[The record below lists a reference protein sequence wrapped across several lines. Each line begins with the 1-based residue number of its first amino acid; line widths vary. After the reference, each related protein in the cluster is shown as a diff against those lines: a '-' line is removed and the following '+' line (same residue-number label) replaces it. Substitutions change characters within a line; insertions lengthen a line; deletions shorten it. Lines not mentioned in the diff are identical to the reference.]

1 VVVGVVVIVVC
12 KAERPM
18 LALNRFTLACALMS
32 GTIAFAQKP
41 ISDVPELPL
50 ADAIQIALANNR
62 PVEISKLD
70 ITKSNWQVAATK
82 SKRFPEINTYFFGSG
97 NLTPAAFTFKKGIF
111 PNGDL
116 PPVPSKD
123 VSIELSQAFTG
134 YVFAQVA
141 QPLTQLY
148 KIKLAIREQELEV
161 ELAKAKYQGNRQS
174 VVADVKQAY
183 YAVLQTESALVAAE
197 ATVAGYKETDR
208 VMLEYLSEES
218 VLKSDSL
225 EVKAKL
231 AQAQYQVAELND
243 TLQTQ
248 KEKLNDLL
256 GRDIDTPFRTQPVV
270 AVSSEEIDLK
280 LARQTALKQ
289 RPEIQEAEIDTHR
302 AEYDRRIAKS
312 AYIPDIG
319 AAFHYTSPIG
329 TQILPQNIASAGV
342 EVKWEPFEWG
352 ERRDNVKQKEVA
364 VSQSKYQL
372 DETRSQ
378 VLIDVDNSFR
388 KLSES
393 RLTLQVAR
401 AARDAANE
409 KLREVNNEF
418 SKSVVLLRDVLD
430 QQTAVANANHDYEQG
445 LLAFWS
451 AKAQFEKSLGEE

>member
-1 VVVGVVVIVVC
+1 
-12 KAERPM
+12 M
-18 LALNRFTLACALMS
+18 LAFNTFTLGCALMT
-32 GTIAFAQKP
+32 GTLAFAQNP
-41 ISDVPELPL
+41 SSEIPELPL
-50 ADAIQIALANNR
+50 VEAIQIALSSNR
-62 PVEISKLD
+62 PVAISKLD
-70 ITKSNWQVAATK
+70 ITKANWQVAAAK

-111 PNGDL
+111 PNGDG

-123 VSIELSQAFTG
+123 VHIDLSQAFTG
-134 YVFAQVA
+134 YAVAQVA

-148 KIKLAIREQELEV
+148 KIRLAIREQELEV
-161 ELAKAKYQGNRQS
+161 ELAKVKYQGNRQS

-183 YAVLQTESALVAAE
+183 YAVLQTESALLAAE
-197 ATVAGYKETDR
+197 VTVAGYKETDR

-218 VLKSDSL
+218 VLKSNSL

-256 GRDIDTPFRTQPVV
+256 GRDIDTPFRTQPV
-270 AVSSEEIDLK
+270 APLTSEELDLR

-289 RPEIQEAEIDTHR
+289 RPEIKEAEIDTHR

-312 AYIPDIG
+312 AYIPDVG
-319 AAFHYTSPIG
+319 AAFHYLSPIG

-342 EVKWEPFEWG
+342 EMKWDPFEWG
-352 ERRDNVKQKEVA
+352 ERRDNVKQKEA
-364 VSQSKYQL
+364 TVSQSKYQL

-393 RLTLQVAR
+393 RLILQMAT

-409 KLREVNNEF
+409 KLREVNNQF

-451 AKAQFEKSLGEE
+451 AKAQFEKALGEE

>member
-1 VVVGVVVIVVC
+1 MRAFNHITLVC
-12 KAERPM
+12 AV
-18 LALNRFTLACALMS
+18 MS
-32 GTIAFAQKP
+32 GTIGFAQKTA
-41 ISDVPELPL
+41 DQVPELPL
-50 ADAIQIALANNR
+50 AEAIQIALSNNR
-62 PVEISKLD
+62 PVAISKLD
-70 ITKSNWQVAATK
+70 ITKANWQVAATK
-82 SKRFPEINTYFFGSG
+82 SKRFPEISTYFFGSG
-97 NLTPAAFTFKKGIF
+97 NLTPASFTFKKGIF
-111 PNGDL
+111 PNGDG

-123 VSIELSQAFTG
+123 VHIDLSQTFTG
-134 YVFAQVA
+134 YAVAQVA

-148 KIKLAIREQELEV
+148 KIRLAIREQELEV
-161 ELAKAKYQGNRQS
+161 DLAKTKYQGNRQS

-183 YAVLQTESALVAAE
+183 YAVLQSESALHAAE
-197 ATVAGYKETDR
+197 VTVASYKETDR

-218 VLKSDSL
+218 VLKSNSL
-225 EVKAKL
+225 DVKAKL

-256 GRDIDTPFRTQPVV
+256 GRDIDTPFRTQPV
-270 AVSSEEIDLK
+270 APVSSEELDLR
-280 LARQTALKQ
+280 LARQTALTQ
-289 RPEIQEAEIDTHR
+289 RPEIKEAEIDTHR

-319 AAFHYTSPIG
+319 AAFHYLSPIG

-342 EVKWEPFEWG
+342 EMKWDPFEWG
-352 ERRDNVKQKEVA
+352 ERRDNVRQKEA
-364 VSQSKYQL
+364 TVSQSKYQL

-393 RLTLQVAR
+393 RLILQVA
-401 AARDAANE
+401 AAAQDAANE
-409 KLREVNNEF
+409 KLREVNNQF
-418 SKSVVLLRDVLD
+418 GKSVVLLRDVLD

-451 AKAQFEKSLGEE
+451 AKAQFEKALGEE

>member
-1 VVVGVVVIVVC
+1 VVVVVVG

-18 LALNRFTLACALMS
+18 LAFNYFTLVCVFMT
-32 GTIAFAQKP
+32 GTIAFGQKLV
-41 ISDVPELPL
+41 SEAPELPL
-50 ADAIQIALANNR
+50 AEAVQIALSNNR

-70 ITKSNWQVAATK
+70 ISKANWQVAATK
-82 SKRFPEINTYFFGSG
+82 SKRFPEISTYFFGSG

-111 PNGDL
+111 PNGDG
-116 PPVPSKD
+116 PPLPSKD
-123 VSIELSQAFTG
+123 VSIQLSQTFTG
-134 YVFAQVA
+134 YAVAQVA

-148 KIKLAIREQELEV
+148 KIRLAIREQELGV
-161 ELAKAKYQGNRQS
+161 ELAKVKYQGSRQS
-174 VVADVKQAY
+174 IVVDVKQAY
-183 YAVLQTESALVAAE
+183 YAVLQTESALHAAE
-197 ATVAGYKETDR
+197 VTVAGYKETDR
-208 VMLEYLSEES
+208 VVLEYLSEES
-218 VLKSDSL
+218 VLKSNSL

-256 GRDIDTPFRTQPVV
+256 GRDIDTPFRTQPV
-270 AVSSEEIDLK
+270 APVSAEELDLTV
-280 LARQTALKQ
+280 ARQSALKQ
-289 RPEIQEAEIDTHR
+289 RPEIQEAEIDTRR

-319 AAFHYTSPIG
+319 AAFHYLSPIG
-329 TQILPQNIASAGV
+329 TQILPQNIASAGI
-342 EVKWEPFEWG
+342 EMKWDPFEWG
-352 ERRDNVKQKEVA
+352 ERRDNVKQKEVT

-393 RLTLQVAR
+393 RLILQVAA

-409 KLREVNNEF
+409 KLREVNNQF

-430 QQTAVANANHDYEQG
+430 QQTAVANANHDYDQG

-451 AKAQFEKSLGEE
+451 AKAQFEKALGEE

>member
-1 VVVGVVVIVVC
+1 VVVVVVG

-18 LALNRFTLACALMS
+18 LASNYFTLVCVFMT
-32 GTIAFAQKP
+32 GTIAFGQKLV
-41 ISDVPELPL
+41 SEAPELPL
-50 ADAIQIALANNR
+50 AEAVQIALSNNR

-70 ITKSNWQVAATK
+70 ISKANWQVAATK
-82 SKRFPEINTYFFGSG
+82 SKRFPEISTYFFGSG

-111 PNGDL
+111 PNGDG
-116 PPVPSKD
+116 PPLPSKD
-123 VSIELSQAFTG
+123 VSIQLSQTFTG
-134 YVFAQVA
+134 YAVAQVA

-148 KIKLAIREQELEV
+148 KIRLAIREQELGV
-161 ELAKAKYQGNRQS
+161 ELAKVKYQGSRQS
-174 VVADVKQAY
+174 IVADVKQAY
-183 YAVLQTESALVAAE
+183 YAVLQTESALHAAE
-197 ATVAGYKETDR
+197 VTVAGYKETDR
-208 VMLEYLSEES
+208 VVLEYLSEES
-218 VLKSDSL
+218 VLKSNSL

-256 GRDIDTPFRTQPVV
+256 GRDIDTPFRTQPV
-270 AVSSEEIDLK
+270 APVSAEELDLTV
-280 LARQTALKQ
+280 ARQSALKQ
-289 RPEIQEAEIDTHR
+289 RPEIQEAEIDTRR

-319 AAFHYTSPIG
+319 AAFHYLSPIG
-329 TQILPQNIASAGV
+329 TQILPQNIASAGI
-342 EVKWEPFEWG
+342 EMKWDPFEWG
-352 ERRDNVKQKEVA
+352 ERRDNVKQKEVT

-393 RLTLQVAR
+393 RLILQVAA

-409 KLREVNNEF
+409 KLREVNNQF

-430 QQTAVANANHDYEQG
+430 QQTAVANANHDYDQG

-451 AKAQFEKSLGEE
+451 AKAQFEKALGEE